1 MTTGKAILSVVAG
14 IAAGAVLGIIFAP
27 DKGTNTRKKIVRK
40 SEDLVDE
47 VEETIERKYDE
58 IEQKLENSV
67 QRMFDK
73 YFRVK
78 NGKERKPEMVE

>member
-14 IAAGAVLGIIFAP
+14 IATGAVLGILFAP

-67 QRMFDK
+67 QRMFEK